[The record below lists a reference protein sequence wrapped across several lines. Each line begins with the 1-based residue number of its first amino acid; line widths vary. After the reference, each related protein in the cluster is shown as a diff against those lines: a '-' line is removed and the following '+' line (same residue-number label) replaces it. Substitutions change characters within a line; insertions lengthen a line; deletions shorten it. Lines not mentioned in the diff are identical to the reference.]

1 MGLFG
6 RKAPPQPAAPPS
18 APRATDDPL
27 VPLLRM
33 KVDQAVFADN
43 TLTLT
48 FKGAGG
54 EAHLEAYGK
63 VVVRS
68 GGKEHPSGAQG
79 FDALL
84 RLAAGRTVTGAVMR
98 VGREIV
104 FELEG
109 GTAVAISLV
118 KADYPGSDAAY
129 LKGPG
134 KSNVNFHE
142 GGFARLAL

>member
-6 RKAPPQPAAPPS
+6 RKPVPQPAAPPP
-18 APRATDDPL
+18 APSTDDPL

-33 KVDQAVFADN
+33 KIEQAVYGDD

-63 VVVRS
+63 VILRTA
-68 GGKEHPSGAQG
+68 GQEHRAGAQN

-98 VGREIV
+98 VGRELV

-109 GTAVAISLV
+109 GTAIAISLV
-118 KADYPGSDAAY
+118 PGEYPGNDAAY

-134 KSNVNFHE
+134 KSYVNFNE